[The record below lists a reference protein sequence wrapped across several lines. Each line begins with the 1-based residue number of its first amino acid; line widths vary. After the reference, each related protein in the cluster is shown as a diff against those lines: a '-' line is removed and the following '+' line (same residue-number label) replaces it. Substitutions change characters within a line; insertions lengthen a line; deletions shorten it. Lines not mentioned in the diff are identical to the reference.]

1 MKVFLSRDKLLT
13 RLTNRNFT
21 IGEMTSLRTNLN
33 LAKPTKYKNSHE
45 LLTKPSKKRSVS
57 TETYDENTTDD
68 VVPHEP
74 ERRRSRTST
83 VSSFAA
89 DKAVNATDDKRDEKR
104 LTSTERDKSKKGGSG
119 EFRG

>member
-1 MKVFLSRDKLLT
+1 MFLSRDKLLT

-21 IGEMTSLRTNLN
+21 IGEMTSLRTDLN

-89 DKAVNATDDKRDEKR
+89 DDDKRDEKR